1 MKRVL
6 ISIILAL
13 LFTIFLSTEV
23 FALKEPQTQQEID
36 GSFDDWKDKP
46 YLSDY
51 KRDIVSS
58 SLNFTEVRYFADGE
72 YLYLYVER
80 KSGGKYQSWDFDLL
94 ILNPERGWKNYGLIP
109 TKFEYDRKYNYYT
122 ASDFKRAKYVKFDIS
137 TDYNY
142 KKNNKG
148 TPIKVCLNGE
158 KIESSMSV
166 SSNNKRVEF
175 RIPLEKVGLEGEN
188 KEIKFMLK
196 SAFDIKSYKK
206 GLYPYDWIANGKP
219 IVLTTGSTCWQMS
232 ALIFFI
238 IVLFIGYRDFSQNFN
253 LCTSKI
259 SRNIG

>member
-1 MKRVL
+1 LKREL
-6 ISIILAL
+6 KIIILIL
-13 LFTIFLSTEV
+13 LFTISLSTEV
-23 FALKEPQTQQEID
+23 FALKGSQNPQEIEID
-36 GSFDDWKDKP
+36 GDFDDWKDKP

-80 KSGGKYQSWDFDLL
+80 KSAKKSQPWDFDLL
-94 ILNPERGWKNYGLIP
+94 ILNAERGWKQYGVIP
-109 TKFEYDRKYNYYT
+109 TKFKYNRKYKYYI
-122 ASDFKRAKYVKFDIS
+122 ASNFKRVKYVKFDIS
-137 TDYNY
+137 TDDSYR
-142 KKNNKG
+142 KNNRG
-148 TPIKVCLNGE
+148 TPIKVCLNNE
-158 KIESSMSV
+158 KIESSMSI

-175 RIPLEKVGLEGEN
+175 RIPLERVGLEGEN

-219 IVLTTGSTCWQMS
+219 IIMTTGSTYWQMS

-238 IVLFIGYRDFSQNFN
+238 VVSFIGYRFTKKRNK
-253 LCTSKI
+253 SKVV
-259 SRNIG
+259 